1 MQTRQFVRRSRIV
14 APVERVFLWHE
25 LPGALEKLVPTG
37 EPVRLLSHT
46 GGIRDGARVELA
58 IGPRL
63 FCLRWSAEHS
73 GYIQNRQFR
82 DTQIRGPF
90 ARWEHT
96 HIFEADGQN
105 ACYLEDRVEYA
116 LPLGFLG
123 RWLLGSFVARKLER
137 LFAYRHRATRE
148 ENEGKLGHNEE

>member
-1 MQTRQFVRRSRIV
+1 MQTRQFVRRSRI
-14 APVERVFLWHE
+14 AGPVEKVFHWHE
-25 LPGALEKLVPTG
+25 LPGAFEKLVPPG

-58 IGPRL
+58 IGPWPFR
-63 FCLRWSAEHS
+63 LRWSAEHS
-73 GYIQNRQFR
+73 GYIKNRQFR
-82 DTQIRGPF
+82 DVQVRGPF

-96 HIFEADGQN
+96 HIFEADGPN

-123 RWLLGSFVARKLER
+123 RWLLGSFVERKLES
-137 LFAYRHRATRE
+137 LFAYRHRVTRE
-148 ENEGKLGHNEE
+148 QNEGAIGSQ